1 MDTNTIITITPFGV
15 ALFTGV
21 YLYLITK
28 KPTNG

>member
-1 MDTNTIITITPFGV
+1 MTTDDIITMTPYGV
-15 ALFTGV
+15 AIFTGI